1 MPVLRRPAL
10 SRIPALLPLLALA
23 ALLPPPAPAA
33 APKAAKK
40 AAPPK
45 VAASPAPWVEADFPF
60 FSSILD
66 ARAAG
71 PGLPTDNLAPRGL
84 VLNLGGG
91 LWAGFDPDLL
101 RLVALW
107 RGEGVTAAALAPGSY
122 HDIARKTPGGQEKL
136 PQPAGNVW
144 LATGVHPGWQRAG
157 ALDLADPRSPAPSP
171 EEPGRGPLPPE
182 RGRFRAIHLL
192 PDGAVL
198 ESEVAGAAV
207 RERFFAAGTAAEPAI
222 GRTLEIGP
230 GPALRLLAGRAA
242 AGVGIRLAPPT
253 TPSGAALTVEQ
264 GMHIVDV
271 PARTAPLR
279 FTLLTG
285 PGSAAA
291 APAGEPPAL
300 AGRNRARWP
309 EELATAVTAAAATAA
324 FVIDPIG
331 LPDPNPRRRAV
342 RPSDIQFLPDGTGA
356 VVTIDGDVWLVRG
369 LHEPAGAVRWR
380 RFASGLH
387 EPMSL
392 AVRGEELMAFDRNG
406 VWRLRDLDG
415 DGEADVHE
423 LFSNAFGQT
432 ADLREFPSQIRPAP
446 GGEFVIAK
454 GGQQATTQGKHN
466 GSVLRLSAD
475 GRTATVLG
483 YGFRQP
489 NIGVDPRTGLV
500 TSSDQQGH
508 YIPSTPLHIVRDGRF
523 HGFLPPFAPIEQY
536 PEPVVEPLLWIPHPV
551 NASALSQVWLHD
563 ARLGPLNGSLVHI
576 GYNRPELFQV
586 LLNRRGA
593 EPQAAVVSITRGFAF
608 PPLNGAVNPRDGL
621 LYVAGFQVLGWG
633 NVIDVPAGFGR
644 LRHTGRPDPLPRE
657 LAVLD
662 RGVLLRFG
670 SELDPRRATDPASY
684 SLQSWSYRRT
694 HKYGSAQYKAD
705 GSPGQDA
712 LTPSAAYLS
721 RDGRSV
727 FVAVPGLRPVSQLRV
742 GWSLATAA
750 GERLEE
756 NAYTTPREL
765 TPFDPEREGFGP
777 LTIDLTPRTAVVASA
792 PGIASAEEG
801 ARLAQLFACTA
812 CHGAGQDLAVAR
824 SGPPWQGL
832 YGSERTVYVGG
843 KAVTVKVDEAYLR
856 ESILDP
862 TAKLAAGFEKGE
874 YAMASFAGVLSD
886 TQVES
891 LILHLKTLR

>member
-1 MPVLRRPAL
+1 MPVPRRTAL
-10 SRIPALLPLLALA
+10 PRPLALVSLLALA
-23 ALLPPPAPAA
+23 ALLPPTATAA
-33 APKAAKK
+33 TPKAAKK
-40 AAPPK
+40 APPPK
-45 VAASPAPWVEADFPF
+45 VAASSAPWVEADFPF

-71 PGLPTDNLAPRGL
+71 AGLPTDNLAPRGL

-122 HDIARKTPGGQEKL
+122 HDIGRKTPGGQEKL
-136 PQPAGNVW
+136 PQLAGTAW
-144 LATGVHPGWQRAG
+144 LATGVHPGWQAAG
-157 ALDLADPRSPAPSP
+157 PLDRTDPRTPAPSP

-182 RGRFRAIHLL
+182 RGRFRAVQLL

-198 ESEVAGAAV
+198 EYEVAGATV
-207 RERFFAAGTAAEPAI
+207 RERFFPAGTAAEPGI
-222 GRTLEIGP
+222 GRTVEVGP
-230 GPALRLLAGRAA
+230 GPALRLLAGRTA
-242 AGVGIRLAPPT
+242 AGVALRLAAPAVPG
-253 TPSGAALTVEQ
+253 GAALSFEQ
-264 GMHIVDV
+264 GMHVVDL

-279 FTLLTG
+279 FTVLAG
-285 PGSAAA
+285 PGPAATTL
-291 APAGEPPAL
+291 AGEPPAL
-300 AGRNRARWP
+300 TGRNRARWP
-309 EELATAVTAAAATAA
+309 EELPTTVKMAEATTA

-342 RPSDIQFLPDGTGA
+342 RPSDIQFLPDGTAA
-356 VVTIDGDVWLVRG
+356 VVTLDGDVWLVRG
-369 LHEPAGAVRWR
+369 LHEPAGQPRWR

-392 AVRGEELMAFDRNG
+392 AVRGDELMAFDRNG
-406 VWRLRDLDG
+406 IWRLRDLDG

-466 GSVLRLSAD
+466 GSVLRISAD

-500 TSSDQQGH
+500 TSSDQQGQ
-508 YIPSTPLHIVRDGRF
+508 YIPSTPLHVVRDGRF
-523 HGFLPPFAPIEQY
+523 HGFLPPFTPIEQY
-536 PEPVVEPLLWIPHPV
+536 PAPVVEPLTWIPHPV

-586 LLNRRGA
+586 LFNRRGT

-621 LYVAGFQVLGWG
+621 LYLAGFQVLGWG
-633 NVIDVPAGFGR
+633 NVIDVPAGLGR
-644 LRHTGRPDPLPRE
+644 LRHTGRPDPLPLE

-670 SELDPRRATDPASY
+670 SPLDPRRATDPASY
-684 SLQSWSYRRT
+684 SLQGWSYRRT

-712 LTPSAAYLS
+712 FTPSAAYLS

-727 FVAVPGLRPVSQLRV
+727 FVAVPGLQPVMQLRV
-742 GWSLATAA
+742 GWSLATVT

-777 LTIDLTPRTAVVASA
+777 LTIDLTPRVAA
-792 PGIASAEEG
+792 TVAAGIASAEEG

-843 KAVTVKVDEAYLR
+843 KAVKLRIDEAYLR

-862 TAKLAAGFEKGE
+862 TAKLAGGFEKGE

-891 LILHLKTLR
+891 LILHIKTLR

>member
-10 SRIPALLPLLALA
+10 PRALTLPSLLLLAGFLA
-23 ALLPPPAPAA
+23 APAPAA
-33 APKAAKK
+33 APKAPKK

-45 VAASPAPWVEADFPF
+45 VAASSAPWVEADFPF

-101 RLVALW
+101 RVVALW
-107 RGEGVTAAALAPGSY
+107 RGEGVTPAALAPGSY
-122 HDIARKTPGGQEKL
+122 HDIGRKTPGGQEKL
-136 PQPAGNVW
+136 PQTAGTVW
-144 LATGVHPGWQRAG
+144 LASGVHPGWQGAG
-157 ALDLADPRSPAPSP
+157 PLDLKDPRSPAPSP

-182 RGRFRAIHLL
+182 RGRFRAVHLL

-198 ESEVAGAAV
+198 EYEVAGVTV
-207 RERFFAAGTAAEPAI
+207 RERFFPAGSAAAPGI

-242 AGVGIRLAPPT
+242 AGVTLTLAAP
-253 TPSGAALTVEQ
+253 AAQGGVVLNLEQ
-264 GMHIVDV
+264 GMHVADV

-279 FTLLTG
+279 FTLLAG
-285 PGSAAA
+285 PGSAA
-291 APAGEPPAL
+291 PVLTGETPAL
-300 AGRNRARWP
+300 TGRNRARWP
-309 EELATAVTAAAATAA
+309 EELATEVKTAEATAA

-342 RPSDIQFLPDGTGA
+342 RPSDIQFLPDGAAA
-356 VVTIDGDVWLVRG
+356 VVTLDGDVWLVRG
-369 LHEPAGAVRWR
+369 LHEPAGQPRWR

-406 VWRLRDLDG
+406 IWRLRDLDG

-466 GSVLRLSAD
+466 GSVLRVSAD

-489 NIGVDPRTGLV
+489 NIGVDPRSGLV

-508 YIPSTPLHIVRDGRF
+508 YIPSTPLHVVRDGRF
-523 HGFLPPFAPIEQY
+523 HGFLPPFAPVEQY
-536 PEPVVEPLLWIPHPV
+536 PAPVVEPLTWIPHPV

-586 LLNRRGA
+586 LFNRRGT

-621 LYVAGFQVLGWG
+621 LYLAGFQVLGWG
-633 NVIDVPAGFGR
+633 NVIDVPAGLGR

-657 LAVLD
+657 LAALD

-670 SELDPRRATDPASY
+670 TALDARRATDPASY
-684 SLQSWSYRRT
+684 SLQAWSYRRT

-727 FVAVPGLRPVSQLRV
+727 FVAVPGLRPVMQLRV

-777 LTIDLTPRTAVVASA
+777 LTIDLTPRVAATAAAGV
-792 PGIASAEEG
+792 ASAEEG

-843 KAVTVKVDEAYLR
+843 KAVQLRIDEAYLR

-874 YAMASFAGVLSD
+874 YAMASFAGVLSE
-886 TQVES
+886 TQVDS
-891 LILHLKTLR
+891 LILHIKTLR

>member
-1 MPVLRRPAL
+1 MPALRRPAL
-10 SRIPALLPLLALA
+10 PRALTLLPLLLLAGLLA
-23 ALLPPPAPAA
+23 APAPAA
-33 APKAAKK
+33 APKAPKK

-45 VAASPAPWVEADFPF
+45 VAASSAPWVEADFPF

-101 RLVALW
+101 RVVALW
-107 RGEGVTAAALAPGSY
+107 RGEGVTPAALAPGSY
-122 HDIARKTPGGQEKL
+122 HDIGRKTPGGQEKL
-136 PQPAGNVW
+136 PQTAGTVW
-144 LATGVHPGWQRAG
+144 LATGVHPGWQG
-157 ALDLADPRSPAPSP
+157 GGPLDLKDPRSPAPSP

-182 RGRFRAIHLL
+182 RGRFRAVHLL

-198 ESEVAGAAV
+198 EYEVAGVTV
-207 RERFFAAGTAAEPAI
+207 RERFFPAGSAAAPGI

-242 AGVGIRLAPPT
+242 AGVTLTLAAP
-253 TPSGAALTVEQ
+253 AAQGGVALNLEQ
-264 GMHIVDV
+264 GMHVADV

-285 PGSAAA
+285 PGSR
-291 APAGEPPAL
+291 APTLTGETPAL
-300 AGRNRARWP
+300 TGRNRARWP
-309 EELATAVTAAAATAA
+309 EELATAVRPAETAAA

-342 RPSDIQFLPDGTGA
+342 RPSDIQFLPDGTAA
-356 VVTIDGDVWLVRG
+356 VVTLDGDVWLVRG
-369 LHEPAGAVRWR
+369 LHEQAGQPRWR

-406 VWRLRDLDG
+406 IWRLRDLDG

-466 GSVLRLSAD
+466 GSVLRVSAD

-489 NIGVDPRTGLV
+489 NIGVDPRSGLV

-508 YIPSTPLHIVRDGRF
+508 YIPSTPLHVVRDGRF
-523 HGFLPPFAPIEQY
+523 HGFLPPFAPVEKY
-536 PEPVVEPLLWIPHPV
+536 PAPVVEPLTWIPHPV

-586 LLNRRGA
+586 LFNRRGT

-621 LYVAGFQVLGWG
+621 LYLAGFQVLGWG
-633 NVIDVPAGFGR
+633 NVIDVPAGLGR

-670 SELDPRRATDPASY
+670 TALDARRATDPASY
-684 SLQSWSYRRT
+684 SLQAWSYRRT

-727 FVAVPGLRPVSQLRV
+727 FVAVPGLRPVMQLRV

-777 LTIDLTPRTAVVASA
+777 LTIDLTPRVAATAAAGV
-792 PGIASAEEG
+792 ASAEEG

-843 KAVTVKVDEAYLR
+843 KAVQLRIDEAYLR

-886 TQVES
+886 TQVDS
-891 LILHLKTLR
+891 LILHIKTLR

>member
-1 MPVLRRPAL
+1 MPALRRPTLTRAL
-10 SRIPALLPLLALA
+10 TLPPLLVLVGLLA
-23 ALLPPPAPAA
+23 APAPAA
-33 APKAAKK
+33 APKAA
-40 AAPPK
+40 PPK
-45 VAASPAPWVEADFPF
+45 VAASSAPWVEADFPF

-107 RGEGVTAAALAPGSY
+107 RGEGVTPAALAPGSY
-122 HDIARKTPGGQEKL
+122 HDIGRKTPGGQEKL
-136 PQPAGNVW
+136 PQTAGSVW
-144 LATGVHPGWQRAG
+144 LATGVYPGWQGAG
-157 ALDLADPRSPAPSP
+157 PLDLKDPRSPAPSS

-182 RGRFRAIHLL
+182 RGRFRAVHLL

-198 ESEVAGAAV
+198 EYEVAGATV
-207 RERFFAAGTAAEPAI
+207 RERFFPAGTAAEPGI
-222 GRTLEIGP
+222 GRTVEVGS

-242 AGVGIRLAPPT
+242 TGVTVRLAAPPA
-253 TPSGAALTVEQ
+253 SGRAGLSVDQ
-264 GMHIVDV
+264 GMHVVDL
-271 PARTAPLR
+271 PARTTPLR
-279 FTLLTG
+279 FTILTG
-285 PGSAAA
+285 PGPAATTL
-291 APAGEPPAL
+291 AGEPPAL
-300 AGRNRARWP
+300 TGRNRARWP
-309 EELATAVTAAAATAA
+309 EELPTTVKNAEAAAA

-342 RPSDIQFLPDGTGA
+342 RPSDIQFLPDGTAA
-356 VVTIDGDVWLVRG
+356 VVTLDGDVWLVRG
-369 LHEPAGAVRWR
+369 LHEPAGQPRWR

-392 AVRGEELMAFDRNG
+392 AVRGDELMAFDRNG
-406 VWRLRDLDG
+406 IWRLRDLDG

-432 ADLREFPSQIRPAP
+432 ADLREFPSQIRLSP

-466 GSVLRLSAD
+466 GSVLRISSD

-489 NIGVDPRTGLV
+489 NIGVDPRSGLV
-500 TSSDQQGH
+500 TSSDQQGP

-523 HGFLPPFAPIEQY
+523 HGFLPPFAPVEQY
-536 PEPVVEPLLWIPHPV
+536 PAPVVEPLTWIPHPV

-586 LLNRRGA
+586 LFNRRGT

-621 LYVAGFQVLGWG
+621 LYLAGFQVLGWG
-633 NVIDVPAGFGR
+633 NVIDVPAGLGR

-670 SELDPRRATDPASY
+670 SPLDPRRATDPASY
-684 SLQSWSYRRT
+684 SLQGWSYRRT

-712 LTPSAAYLS
+712 FTPSAAYLS

-727 FVAVPGLRPVSQLRV
+727 FVAVPGLRPVMQLRV

-756 NAYTTPREL
+756 NAYTTPCEL

-777 LTIDLTPRTAVVASA
+777 LTIDLTPRVAA
-792 PGIASAEEG
+792 TVAAGVASAEEG

-843 KAVTVKVDEAYLR
+843 KAVKLKIDEAYLR

-886 TQVES
+886 PQVDS
-891 LILHLKTLR
+891 LILHIKTLR

>member
-1 MPVLRRPAL
+1 MPVSRRPAL
-10 SRIPALLPLLALA
+10 PRLPALVSLLALA
-23 ALLPPPAPAA
+23 AFLTPPATAA
-33 APKAAKK
+33 TPKAAKK
-40 AAPPK
+40 ASPPK

-66 ARAAG
+66 ARTAG

-107 RGEGVTAAALAPGSY
+107 RGDGVTAAALAPGSY
-122 HDIARKTPGGQEKL
+122 HDIGRKTPGGQEKL
-136 PQPAGNVW
+136 PQLAGTAW
-144 LATGVHPGWQRAG
+144 LATGVHPGWQAAG
-157 ALDLADPRSPAPSP
+157 PLDLTDPRTPAPSP

-182 RGRFRAIHLL
+182 RGRFRAVHLL

-198 ESEVAGAAV
+198 EYEVGGAKV
-207 RERFFAAGTAAEPAI
+207 RDRFFPAGTAAEPGI
-222 GRTLEIGP
+222 GRTVEVGP

-242 AGVGIRLAPPT
+242 AGVSVGLAA
-253 TPSGAALTVEQ
+253 TPAPGGAALSVDQ
-264 GMHIVDV
+264 GMHVVDV
-271 PARTAPLR
+271 PARTAPRR

-285 PGSAAA
+285 PGPGATTL
-291 APAGEPPAL
+291 AGEVPAL
-300 AGRNRARWP
+300 TGRNRARWP
-309 EELATAVTAAAATAA
+309 EELPTTVKTAEATAA

-356 VVTIDGDVWLVRG
+356 VVTLDGDVWLVRG
-369 LHEPAGAVRWR
+369 LHETGGQPRWR

-392 AVRGEELMAFDRNG
+392 AVRGDELMAFDRNG

-415 DGEADVHE
+415 DGEADTHE

-432 ADLREFPSQIRPAP
+432 ADLREFPSQIRAAP

-475 GRTATVLG
+475 GRVATLLG

-523 HGFLPPFAPIEQY
+523 HGFLAPFAPIEQY
-536 PEPVVEPLLWIPHPV
+536 PAPVVEPLTWIPHPV
-551 NASALSQVWLHD
+551 NASALSQIWLHD

-586 LLNRRGA
+586 LFNRRGA

-621 LYVAGFQVLGWG
+621 LYLAGFQVLGWG
-633 NVIDVPAGFGR
+633 NVIDVPAGLGR

-670 SELDPRRATDPASY
+670 SPLDPRRATDPASY
-684 SLQSWSYRRT
+684 SLQGWSYRRT

-712 LTPSAAYLS
+712 FTPSAAYLS

-727 FVAVPGLRPVSQLRV
+727 FVAVPGLRPVMQLRV

-777 LTIDLTPRTAVVASA
+777 LTVDLTPRATVAA
-792 PGIASAEEG
+792 AATGIASAEEG

-832 YGSERTVYVGG
+832 YGSERTVFVGG
-843 KAVTVKVDEAYLR
+843 NPVKVRIDEAYLR

-891 LILHLKTLR
+891 LILHIKTLR

>member
-1 MPVLRRPAL
+1 MPAPRRLALPRVLTLP
-10 SRIPALLPLLALA
+10 PLLVLA
-23 ALLPPPAPAA
+23 GFLAGPAPAA

-101 RLVALW
+101 RVVALW
-107 RGEGVTAAALAPGSY
+107 RGEGVTPAALAPGSY
-122 HDIARKTPGGQEKL
+122 HDIGRKTPGGQEKL
-136 PQPAGNVW
+136 PQLAGTAW
-144 LATGVHPGWQRAG
+144 LATGVHPGWQGAG
-157 ALDLADPRSPAPSP
+157 PLDLADPRPPAPSP

-182 RGRFRAIHLL
+182 RGRFRALHLL

-198 ESEVAGAAV
+198 EYEIAGAPV
-207 RERFFAAGTAAEPAI
+207 RERFFAAGPAAEPRI
-222 GRTLEIGP
+222 GRTLEVGP
-230 GPALRLLAGRAA
+230 GPALRLLAGRTA
-242 AGVGIRLAPPT
+242 AGVAISLSAPAA
-253 TPSGAALTVEQ
+253 SGVALTVER
-264 GMHIVDV
+264 GMHVADL

-279 FTLLTG
+279 FTLLAG
-285 PGSAAA
+285 PG
-291 APAGEPPAL
+291 PATATLPAEPPAL

-309 EELATAVTAAAATAA
+309 EELATAVKPSEATAA

-369 LHEPAGAVRWR
+369 LHEPAGQPRWR

-406 VWRLRDLDG
+406 IWRLRDLDG

-432 ADLREFPSQIRPAP
+432 ADLREFPSQIRAAP
-446 GGEFVIAK
+446 GGAFVIAK

-466 GSVLRLSAD
+466 GSVLRISAD
-475 GRTATVLG
+475 GRDATVLG

-523 HGFLPPFAPIEQY
+523 HGFLPPFAPVEQY
-536 PEPVVEPLLWIPHPV
+536 PAPVVEPLTWIPHPV

-586 LLNRRGA
+586 LFNRRGA
-593 EPQAAVVSITRGFAF
+593 EPQAAVVSVTRGFTF

-621 LYVAGFQVLGWG
+621 LYLAGFQVLGWG

-670 SELDPRRATDPASY
+670 TALDARRATDPASY
-684 SLQSWSYRRT
+684 SLQAWSYRRT

-721 RDGRSV
+721 ADGRSV
-727 FVAVPGLRPVSQLRV
+727 FVAVPGLRPVMQLRV

-777 LTIDLTPRTAVVASA
+777 LTIDLTPRVAA
-792 PGIASAEEG
+792 TVAAGIASAEEG

-843 KAVTVKVDEAYLR
+843 RPVTMRIDEAYLR

-874 YAMASFAGVLSD
+874 YAMASFAGVLSE

-891 LILHLKTLR
+891 LILHIKTLR